1 MDTTPHRPDA
11 VLHTLGFSEGEAEVY
26 RLLLRAGE
34 ASVGDISRG
43 CAFSRARI
51 YGILDNLVARGAAHQ
66 VSVHPRT
73 YAPENPRRLAEMR
86 LREVEAACAAAE
98 ETLIPLYET
107 QERSYTESVTVRDMG
122 VFQQVEEMCLRATE
136 SIDAI
141 AAFLPSAIPDSLCRA
156 FASASHAGVRVRLLF
171 PLGEAPLDLARL
183 PGKYEIRRAATPA
196 AGMFIIDQA
205 ELLIGGLEK
214 PESTAHLLGLWLHHE
229 ELARLSGQIF
239 ETLFEAGEPL

>member
-1 MDTTPHRPDA
+1 VDTTPHRPDA

-136 SIDAI
+136 SIDGI

>member
-1 MDTTPHRPDA
+1 MEITPQSPDA
-11 VLHTLGFSEGEAEVY
+11 VLHTLGLSSGEAEVY

-34 ASVGDISRG
+34 ASVGDVSRG
-43 CAFSRARI
+43 CSFSRARI
-51 YGILDNLVARGAAHQ
+51 YGILDNLVARGAVHQ
-66 VSVHPRT
+66 VSAYPRT
-73 YAPENPRRLAEMR
+73 YAPENPRRLAELR

-107 QERSYTESVTVRDMG
+107 QERTYTESVTVHDMG

-136 SIDAI
+136 SIDGI

-156 FASASHAGVRVRLLF
+156 LASASRAGVRVRLLF
-171 PLGEAPLDLARL
+171 PLGDTPLNLTRL

-214 PESTAHLLGLWLHHE
+214 PESATHLLGLWLHHE

-239 ETLFEAGEPL
+239 ETLFAAGKPL

>member
-1 MDTTPHRPDA
+1 MDATPHSPDA
-11 VLHTLGFSEGEAEVY
+11 VLHTLGLSSGEAEVY

-34 ASVGDISRG
+34 ASVGDVSRG
-43 CAFSRARI
+43 CSFSRARI
-51 YGILDNLVARGAAHQ
+51 YGILDNLVACGAVHQ
-66 VSVHPRT
+66 VSPHPRT
-73 YAPENPRRLAEMR
+73 YAPENPRRLAELR

-107 QERSYTESVTVRDMG
+107 QERTYTESVTVHDMG
-122 VFQQVEEMCLRATE
+122 VFQQVEKMCLRATE
-136 SIDAI
+136 SIDGI

-156 FASASHAGVRVRLLF
+156 LASASRAGVRVRLLF
-171 PLGEAPLDLARL
+171 PLGDAPLNLTRL

-214 PESTAHLLGLWLHHE
+214 PESATHLLGLWLHHE

-239 ETLFEAGEPL
+239 ETLFAAGEPL

>member
-1 MDTTPHRPDA
+1 MDTTPHSPDA
-11 VLHTLGFSEGEAEVY
+11 VLHTLGLSGGEAEVY
-26 RLLLRAGE
+26 QLLLREGE
-34 ASVGDISRG
+34 ATIGDVSRN
-43 CAFSRARI
+43 CSFSRARI
-51 YGILDNLVARGAAHQ
+51 YGILDNLAARGAAHQ
-66 VSVHPRT
+66 VSAHPRT
-73 YAPENPRRLAEMR
+73 YAPENPRRLAELR

-107 QERSYTESVTVRDMG
+107 QERVYTESVTIRDMG
-122 VFQQVEEMCLRATE
+122 VFQQIEEMCLRATE
-136 SIDAI
+136 SIDGI

-156 FASASHAGVRVRLLF
+156 LASASRAGVRVRLIF
-171 PLGEAPLDLARL
+171 PLGDAPLNLTRL

-214 PESTAHLLGLWLHHE
+214 PESATHLLGLWLHHE

>member
-1 MDTTPHRPDA
+1 MDTTPHSPDA
-11 VLHTLGFSEGEAEVY
+11 VLHTLGLSGGETEVYQLLLREGEATI
-26 RLLLRAGE
+26 
-34 ASVGDISRG
+34 GDISRN
-43 CAFSRARI
+43 CSFSRARI
-51 YGILDNLVARGAAHQ
+51 YGILDNLAARGAAHQ
-66 VSVHPRT
+66 VSAHPRT
-73 YAPENPRRLAEMR
+73 YAPENPRRLAELR

-107 QERSYTESVTVRDMG
+107 QERVYTESVTIRDMG
-122 VFQQVEEMCLRATE
+122 VFQQIEEMCLRATE
-136 SIDAI
+136 SIDGI

-156 FASASHAGVRVRLLF
+156 LASASRGVRVRLLF
-171 PLGEAPLDLARL
+171 PLGDAPLNLTRL

-214 PESTAHLLGLWLHHE
+214 PESATHLLGLWLHHE

>member
-1 MDTTPHRPDA
+1 VDTTPHRPDA
-11 VLHTLGFSEGEAEVY
+11 VLHTLGLSEGEAEVY

-51 YGILDNLVARGAAHQ
+51 YGILDNLVARDAAHQ
-66 VSVHPRT
+66 VSAHPRT
-73 YAPENPRRLAEMR
+73 YVPENPRRLAEMR

-107 QERSYTESVTVRDMG
+107 QERTYTESVTVRDMG

-136 SIDAI
+136 SIDGI

-171 PLGEAPLDLARL
+171 PLGEAPLDLARF

>member
-1 MDTTPHRPDA
+1 MDTTPHSPDA
-11 VLHTLGFSEGEAEVY
+11 VLHTLGLSEGEAEVY
-26 RLLLRAGE
+26 RLLLREGE
-34 ASVGDISRG
+34 ATIGDISRN
-43 CAFSRARI
+43 CSFSRARI
-51 YGILDNLVARGAAHQ
+51 YGILDNLAARGAAHQ
-66 VSVHPRT
+66 VSAHPRT
-73 YAPENPRRLAEMR
+73 YAPENPRRLAELR

-107 QERSYTESVTVRDMG
+107 QERVYTESVTIRDMG
-122 VFQQVEEMCLRATE
+122 VFQQIEEMCLRATE
-136 SIDAI
+136 SIDGI

-156 FASASHAGVRVRLLF
+156 LASASRGVRVRLLF
-171 PLGEAPLDLARL
+171 PLGDAPLNLTRL

-214 PESTAHLLGLWLHHE
+214 PESATHLLGLWLHHE

>member
-1 MDTTPHRPDA
+1 MDTTPHSPDA
-11 VLHTLGFSEGEAEVY
+11 VLHTLGLSGGEAEVY
-26 RLLLRAGE
+26 QLLLREGE
-34 ASVGDISRG
+34 ATIGDISRN
-43 CAFSRARI
+43 CSFSRARI
-51 YGILDNLVARGAAHQ
+51 YGILDNLAARGAAHQ
-66 VSVHPRT
+66 VSAHPRT
-73 YAPENPRRLAEMR
+73 YAPENPRRLAELR

-107 QERSYTESVTVRDMG
+107 QERVYTESVTIRDMG
-122 VFQQVEEMCLRATE
+122 VFQQIEEMCLRATE
-136 SIDAI
+136 SIDGI

-156 FASASHAGVRVRLLF
+156 LASASRGVRVRLLF
-171 PLGEAPLDLARL
+171 PLGDAPLNLTRL

-214 PESTAHLLGLWLHHE
+214 PESATHLLGLWLHHE

>member
-1 MDTTPHRPDA
+1 M
-11 VLHTLGFSEGEAEVY
+11 LHTLGLSEGEAEVY

-86 LREVEAACAAAE
+86 LHEVEAACAAAE

-136 SIDAI
+136 SIDGI

>member
-1 MDTTPHRPDA
+1 M
-11 VLHTLGFSEGEAEVY
+11 LHTLGFSEGEAEVY

>member
-1 MDTTPHRPDA
+1 VDTTPHRPDA
-11 VLHTLGFSEGEAEVY
+11 VLHTLGLSEGEAEVY

-86 LREVEAACAAAE
+86 LHEVEAACAAAE

-136 SIDAI
+136 SLDGI

>member
-1 MDTTPHRPDA
+1 
-11 VLHTLGFSEGEAEVY
+11 VLHTLGLSEGEAEVY

-73 YAPENPRRLAEMR
+73 YAPENPRRLAETR

-136 SIDAI
+136 SIDGI

-156 FASASHAGVRVRLLF
+156 FASASHAGVHVRLLF

>member
-1 MDTTPHRPDA
+1 VDTTPHRSDA

>member
-1 MDTTPHRPDA
+1 M
-11 VLHTLGFSEGEAEVY
+11 LHTLGLSEGEAEVY

-136 SIDAI
+136 SIDGI

-156 FASASHAGVRVRLLF
+156 FVSASHAGVRVRLLF

>member
-1 MDTTPHRPDA
+1 
-11 VLHTLGFSEGEAEVY
+11 VLHTLGLSEGEAEVY

-86 LREVEAACAAAE
+86 LHEVEAACAAAE

-136 SIDAI
+136 SLDGI

>member
-1 MDTTPHRPDA
+1 MDTTPHSPDA
-11 VLHTLGFSEGEAEVY
+11 VLHTLGLSSGEAEVY
-26 RLLLRAGE
+26 RLLLREGE
-34 ASVGDISRG
+34 ATIGDVSRN
-43 CAFSRARI
+43 CSFSRARI
-51 YGILDNLVARGAAHQ
+51 YGILDNLAARGAAHQ
-66 VSVHPRT
+66 VSAHPRT
-73 YAPENPRRLAEMR
+73 YAPENPRRLAELR

-107 QERSYTESVTVRDMG
+107 QERVYTESVTIRDMG
-122 VFQQVEEMCLRATE
+122 VFQQIEEMCLRATE

-156 FASASHAGVRVRLLF
+156 LASASRAGVRVRLLF
-171 PLGEAPLDLARL
+171 PLGDAPLNLTRL
-183 PGKYEIRRAATPA
+183 PGKYEIRRAAIPA

-214 PESTAHLLGLWLHHE
+214 PESATHLLGLWLHHE

-239 ETLFEAGEPL
+239 ETLFEAGELL

>member
-11 VLHTLGFSEGEAEVY
+11 VLHTLGLSEGEAEVY
-26 RLLLRAGE
+26 RLLLREGE
-34 ASVGDISRG
+34 ATIGDISRN
-43 CAFSRARI
+43 CSFSRARI
-51 YGILDNLVARGAAHQ
+51 YGILDNLAARGAAHQ
-66 VSVHPRT
+66 VSAHPRT
-73 YAPENPRRLAEMR
+73 YAPENPRRLAELR

-107 QERSYTESVTVRDMG
+107 QERVYTESVTIRDMG
-122 VFQQVEEMCLRATE
+122 VFQQIEEMCLRATE
-136 SIDAI
+136 SIDGI

-156 FASASHAGVRVRLLF
+156 LASASRGVRVRLLF
-171 PLGEAPLDLARL
+171 PLGDAPLNLTRL

-214 PESTAHLLGLWLHHE
+214 PESATHLLGLWLHHE

>member
-1 MDTTPHRPDA
+1 M
-11 VLHTLGFSEGEAEVY
+11 LHTLGLSEGEAEVY

-86 LREVEAACAAAE
+86 LHEVEAACAAAE

-136 SIDAI
+136 SLDGI

>member
-1 MDTTPHRPDA
+1 M
-11 VLHTLGFSEGEAEVY
+11 LHTLGLSEGEAEVY

-86 LREVEAACAAAE
+86 LHEVEAACAAAE

-136 SIDAI
+136 SLDGI

-239 ETLFEAGEPL
+239 VTLFEAGEPL

>member
-11 VLHTLGFSEGEAEVY
+11 VLHTLGLSEGEAEVY

-86 LREVEAACAAAE
+86 LHEVEAACAAAE

-136 SIDAI
+136 SLDGI

>member
-1 MDTTPHRPDA
+1 VDTTPHRPDA

>member
-1 MDTTPHRPDA
+1 MDTTPHRSDA